1 MVGVQMDL
9 MNRIRNLKQDAQ
21 DAIERDQRQRTMQ
34 KYLPRWM
41 ERTEEVTGQPCRS
54 YEEILW
60 DD

>member
-1 MVGVQMDL
+1 

-21 DAIERDQRQRTMQ
+21 DALERDQRQRTMQ